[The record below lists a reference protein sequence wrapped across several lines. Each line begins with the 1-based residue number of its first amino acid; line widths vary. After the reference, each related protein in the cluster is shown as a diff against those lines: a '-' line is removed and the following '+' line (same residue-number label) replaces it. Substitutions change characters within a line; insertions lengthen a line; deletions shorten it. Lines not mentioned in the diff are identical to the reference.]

1 VSRPVTGADER
12 ELRRASTRLALQFG
26 VLILVLV
33 AVLGGVVFA
42 VVATATAETARRTV
56 EDTSRIDSPHDAPPG
71 AFVTIT
77 GDRGTVSSPGLP
89 SGLPD
94 EKALARVR
102 ESGVAE
108 ETTVT
113 LDGKDYLLRTE
124 PAGDHWIQVAFSLRE
139 QQEELGRLATALI
152 LSGVLAAVAAAG
164 IGVLMA
170 RRAMRPLADALRLQ
184 RRFVGDAGHELR
196 TPLTLLST
204 RAQLVRRRLGPG
216 DDPAVVAGVDEI
228 VDDSRALTE
237 IVTDLLLAADPREQA
252 RPEPVDLAAVVSD
265 AVRSIE
271 PLAAERGLV
280 LRVDA
285 PAAVVVSGAPV
296 SLRRLAIAL
305 LDNAVDHAETLVE
318 VAVTRSGRQA
328 RLVVA
333 DDGPGFPQSD
343 PDRAFERFA
352 SARAAEA
359 PTASSRHYGLGLALV
374 AEVSARHGG
383 SVHAANTGP
392 GGGGSVTVELPIAD
406 S

>member
-1 VSRPVTGADER
+1 MSGAATGADER

-33 AVLGGVVFA
+33 AVLGGVVYA
-42 VVATATAETARRTV
+42 VVAAAQTEAARRAV

-71 AFVTIT
+71 MYVTIT
-77 GDRGTVSSPGLP
+77 GDRGTMSSPDLP
-89 SGLPD
+89 AGLPD
-94 EKALARVR
+94 QKALARVQA
-102 ESGVAE
+102 GGGAE
-108 ETTVT
+108 ESTVT
-113 LDGKDYLLRTE
+113 LDGQDYLLRTSS
-124 PAGDHWIQVAFSLRE
+124 AGDHWIQIAYSLKE
-139 QQEELGRLATALI
+139 QQEELRRLATALI
-152 LSGVLAAVAAAG
+152 VSGVLAALAAAG

-204 RAQLVRRRLGPG
+204 RAQLVRRRLGPE

-237 IVTDLLLAADPREQA
+237 IVTDLLLAADPREQTS
-252 RPEPVDLAAVVSD
+252 PEPVDLAAVVTD

-271 PLAAERGLV
+271 PMASERGLEFR
-280 LRVDA
+280 LDA
-285 PAAVVVSGAPV
+285 PAPVVVSGAPV

-305 LDNAVDHAETLVE
+305 LDNAVDHAETVVE
-318 VAVTRSGRQA
+318 VAVTRAGRQA

-352 SARAAEA
+352 SARASEA
-359 PTASSRHYGLGLALV
+359 PTAASRHYGLGLALV
-374 AEVSARHGG
+374 AEVTARHGG
-383 SVHAANTGP
+383 RVYAANTGP